1 MNIVQLKM
9 TRVLLLSI
17 ACIVVG
23 VPLLWYCC
31 GDQIAFVYQLV
42 YFGET
47 SDMRFV
53 YCAQFSIFFEFRTCI
68 QGAPSA
74 RGLGWAEFDLGVPPS
89 CPAAKFPLFQAEL
102 GRHWNTQN
110 PLQPNP
116 GPRAYGTA
124 CILPSKILKHVF
136 QRTRN

>member
-17 ACIVVG
+17 ACIVVA

-31 GDQIAFVYQLV
+31 GDQIAFVYQVV

-53 YCAQFSIFFEFRTCI
+53 YCAPFFYIFRISNMHAECPICSWT
-68 QGAPSA
+68 
-74 RGLGWAEFDLGVPPS
+74 GLGLG
-89 CPAAKFPLFQAEL
+89 L
-102 GRHWNTQN
+102 G
-110 PLQPNP
+110 
-116 GPRAYGTA
+116 
-124 CILPSKILKHVF
+124 
-136 QRTRN
+136 